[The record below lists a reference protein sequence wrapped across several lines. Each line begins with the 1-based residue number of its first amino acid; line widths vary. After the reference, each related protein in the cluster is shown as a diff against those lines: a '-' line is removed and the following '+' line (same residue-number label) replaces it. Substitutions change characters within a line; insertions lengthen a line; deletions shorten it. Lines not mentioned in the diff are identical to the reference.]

1 MALLLTSC
9 ETSRYHIAND
19 HAPVRKPRHDELS
32 DAVPTGEKPSAQ
44 GNRPYTVHGK
54 RYYPI
59 KPIEGY
65 SEFGEASWYGSKFH
79 GHLTAN
85 GEVYDMFKMTAAHKT
100 LPLPSYIKVTNLNT
114 SQSVVVRVNDRGPFH
129 HKRVLDL
136 SYAAA
141 YKIGLTATGVASV
154 KIELIRPSTVLASAP
169 HSTDTTLN
177 DNLPTAIATLKS
189 PQPIQPPMR
198 EPKAEQIT
206 ETSPA
211 TTENPVHLSSVQ
223 STCAPLNES
232 LTNIYVIQLLSTSS
246 LTKLQTIAKQLPIQH
261 IPNDITTAG
270 TATCF
275 YQPFTQNSAT
285 AFRLLIGTFST
296 YKDAQNAQQQLSNRG
311 ADSGFI
317 RKL

>member
-1 MALLLTSC
+1 MVLLLTSC

-19 HAPVRKPRHDELS
+19 HAPVRKPRQDELS
-32 DAVPTGEKPSAQ
+32 DAVPTGEIPSVQ
-44 GNRPYTVHGK
+44 GNRPYTVRGK

-65 SEFGEASWYGSKFH
+65 SEIGEASWYGSKFH

-154 KIELIRPSTVLASAP
+154 KIELIHPSTVLASAP
-169 HSTDTTLN
+169 HATDTTLN
-177 DNLPTAIATLKS
+177 DNLPTAIITPKS
-189 PQPIQPPMR
+189 PQPTQPPIH
-198 EPKAEQIT
+198 EPKVEQIT

-211 TTENPVHLSSVQ
+211 TTENPAHLAAVQ
-223 STCAPLNES
+223 STCAQLNES
-232 LTNIYVIQLLSTSS
+232 RTNIYVIQLLSTSS
-246 LTKLQTIAKQLPIQH
+246 LTKLQTIAKQLPIQN
-261 IPNDITTAG
+261 IPADITTAN
-270 TATCF
+270 AASCF
-275 YQPFTQNSAT
+275 YQPFSQNSAT

-296 YKDAQNAQQQLSNRG
+296 YKEAQKAQQQLSDHG